1 MTSRALEPVPARMTF
16 EQCAAAAAAASD
28 RGRSR
33 AAALAQR
40 PSSPAKRTV
49 IRLGRSAYRAAVA
62 SRLLGDWMPSLQS
75 PDDDIRSDFRI
86 LRARSRELARS
97 EPVVRQYLQLLKA
110 NVHGPEGI
118 TLQAP
123 WPEIERGWKEWIR
136 GAVTADGR
144 MDFNTFSQTQLETNA
159 VDGEAFTRMLT
170 GRDFRHGT
178 ALQAIDADM
187 VDETVNQIGGR
198 TDVEIRMGVEVDRIG
213 RRLGYWTWDR
223 PEYAPGSLSRGHIRV
238 DADEMLHHFRPQR
251 ANQTRGV
258 TWLASVMLDLNHA
271 GRYVEAAVIGARVGA
286 SQMGFI
292 TWKDPAMAPASGDP
306 PPGSD
311 GDSTTASDGSAT
323 TVVSGSEIEADPGI
337 VRELEPGQ
345 EFQDWSPDYPNDKF
359 ADFMKSVNRRI
370 ASGLG
375 VEYHALFNDLESVNY
390 SSAREGK
397 LTAWTLY
404 TMIQDYEV
412 FSYYQPI
419 YERWLR
425 NAMLSGAIRMP
436 SEDWR
441 DYVGV
446 SWVPVGRQWVDPA
459 KDLEAKRTELELL
472 LNSPQRILRERGL
485 DPDAVLKENR
495 EWREKVRAA
504 GLELPAPTQ
513 PGSSS
518 NQQEPPADGDGDPGA
533 GDNGGDPGTNGNGRT
548 QRSITNRLISAT

>member
-1 MTSRALEPVPARMTF
+1 MTF
-16 EQCAAAAAAASD
+16 EQCAAAAAAATE
-28 RGRSR
+28 RGRAR
-33 AAALAQR
+33 ATELARR
-40 PSSPAKRTV
+40 PAPGRRTV

-86 LRARSRELARS
+86 LRARARELARS
-97 EPVVRQYLQLLKA
+97 EPAVRQYLQLLAA

-123 WPEIERGWKEWIR
+123 WPEVERGWKEWIR
-136 GAVTADGR
+136 GPVTADGR
-144 MDFNTFSQTQLETNA
+144 MDFPTFQQIQLSTTA

-178 ALQAIDADM
+178 ALQAIDPDM
-187 VDETVNQIGGR
+187 VDETVNVIGGR
-198 TDVEIRMGVEVDRIG
+198 ADVEIRMGVEVDRIG
-213 RRLGYWTWDR
+213 QRQAYWTWDR
-223 PEYAPGSLSRGHIRV
+223 PEYAPGSLSRGHVRV
-238 DADEMLHHFRPQR
+238 DAQEVLHHFRPQR

-292 TWKDPAMAPASGDP
+292 TWKDPAMAPASSDPAPTGD
-306 PPGSD
+306 GSD
-311 GDSTTASDGSAT
+311 TSSDGSTT
-323 TVVSGSEIEADPGI
+323 TVVNGSEIEADPGI

-345 EFQDWSPDYPNDKF
+345 EFQDWSPGNPNDKF

-375 VEYHALFNDLESVNY
+375 VEYHALFNDLESVSY

-397 LTAWTLY
+397 LIARALY
-404 TMIQDYEV
+404 EMIQDYV
-412 FSYYQPI
+412 IFSSYQPI

-425 NAMLSGAIRMP
+425 NAMLSGAIQLP
-436 SEDWR
+436 SSDWR

-446 SWVPVGRQWVDPA
+446 TWVPPGTDWVDPQ
-459 KDLEAKRTELELL
+459 KDIEAKGRELELL

-485 DPDAVLKENR
+485 DPDSILEENKQ
-495 EWREKVRAA
+495 WRAKVRKA
-504 GLELPAPTQ
+504 GLEQ
-513 PGSSS
+513 PLVADRLLAREVVDPPGA
-518 NQQEPPADGDGDPGA
+518 PPAKPDASADTGGGDSGDNAGDNSGDPGA
-533 GDNGGDPGTNGNGRT
+533 NGNGRT